1 MFMSNKYV
9 GLMREEIGTLKP
21 YIPGKPIEEVQE
33 EYGLERVIKLASNEN
48 PLPLSEKVRE
58 AIEKELADLNRYPDS
73 DSRLLK
79 KALARKLAISEDM
92 LLFGN
97 GSDGL
102 LKVIGETFLNKGDEV
117 IVSDPTF
124 VEYIFVANLM
134 GAELKV
140 VKMKDYHQDLEG
152 ILGEVT
158 DKTKMIFL
166 TSPHNPAGTIIKE
179 GELKAFLDRLPEN
192 ILVVVDEAYY
202 EYVQDEDYPDII
214 EYIKEGYPVIGL
226 RTFSKAYGLA
236 GLRLGYLF
244 ADPEIVALLAKA
256 IDPFNV
262 NRIAQAAALA
272 ALEDEE
278 FLERAIKLNE
288 EAKEFLYKELE
299 KRGFEYVPTE
309 ANFILVNVKMDAMK
323 LFNELLKMGVIIRP
337 GDPLGYPEH
346 IRLTIGTMEEN
357 KIFLDCIDKIM
368 G

>member
-1 MFMSNKYV
+1 
-9 GLMREEIGTLKP
+9 MREEIGILKP

-33 EYGLERVIKLASNEN
+33 EYGLERVVKLASNEN
-48 PLPLSEKVRE
+48 PLPLSEKVRK
-58 AIEKELADLNRYPDS
+58 AIENELREINRYPDS

-79 KALARKLAISEDM
+79 KALAGKLGLSEEM

-102 LKVIGETFLNKGDEV
+102 LKIIGETFLNKGDEV

-134 GAELKV
+134 GAELKRIE
-140 VKMKDYHQDLEG
+140 MKSYQQDLAG
-152 ILGEVT
+152 IIGAIT

-166 TSPHNPAGTIIKE
+166 TSPHNPAGTIIKK
-179 GELKAFLDRLPEN
+179 GELRDFLDQVPEN

-214 EYIKEGYPVIGL
+214 EFIKEGYPVIGL

-236 GLRLGYLF
+236 GIRLGYLF

-256 IDPFNV
+256 LDPFNV

-278 FLERAIKLNE
+278 FLQKTIELNE
-288 EAKEFLYKELE
+288 EGKEFLYREMG
-299 KRGFEYVPTE
+299 KRGFDYVPTE
-309 ANFILVNVKMDAMK
+309 ANFILVNVRMDAMD
-323 LFNELLKMGVIIRP
+323 LFNKLLRLGVIIRP

-357 KIFLDCIDKIM
+357 KIFLDSIDKVL

>member
-1 MFMSNKYV
+1 VVMTSRYV
-9 GLMREEIGTLKP
+9 NLMREEIGILKP

-33 EYGLERVIKLASNEN
+33 EYGLERVVKLASNEN
-48 PLPLSEKVRE
+48 PLPLSEKVRK
-58 AIEKELADLNRYPDS
+58 AIENELREINRYPDS

-79 KALARKLAISEDM
+79 KALAGKLGLSEEM

-102 LKVIGETFLNKGDEV
+102 LKIIGETFLNKGDEV

-134 GAELKV
+134 GAELKRIE
-140 VKMKDYHQDLEG
+140 MKSYQQDLAG
-152 ILGEVT
+152 IIGAIT

-166 TSPHNPAGTIIKE
+166 TSPHNPAGTIIKK
-179 GELKAFLDRLPEN
+179 GELRDFLDQVPEN

-214 EYIKEGYPVIGL
+214 EFIKEGYPVIGL

-236 GLRLGYLF
+236 GIRLGYLF

-256 IDPFNV
+256 LDPFNV

-278 FLERAIKLNE
+278 FLQKTIELNE
-288 EAKEFLYKELE
+288 EGKEFLYREMG
-299 KRGFEYVPTE
+299 KRGFDYVPTE
-309 ANFILVNVKMDAMK
+309 ANFILVNVRMDAMD
-323 LFNELLKMGVIIRP
+323 LFNKLLRLGVIIRP

-357 KIFLDCIDKIM
+357 KIFLDSIDKVL

>member
-1 MFMSNKYV
+1 MVMTSRYV
-9 GLMREEIGTLKP
+9 NLMREEIGILKP

-33 EYGLERVIKLASNEN
+33 EYGLERVVKLASNEN
-48 PLPLSEKVRE
+48 PLPLSEKVRK
-58 AIEKELADLNRYPDS
+58 AIENELREINRYPDS

-79 KALARKLAISEDM
+79 KALAGKLGLSEEM

-102 LKVIGETFLNKGDEV
+102 LKIIGETFLNKGEEV

-134 GAELKV
+134 GAELKRIE
-140 VKMKDYHQDLEG
+140 MKSYQQDLAG
-152 ILGEVT
+152 IIGAIT

-166 TSPHNPAGTIIKE
+166 TSPHNPAGTIIKK
-179 GELKAFLDRLPEN
+179 GELRDFLDQVPEN

-214 EYIKEGYPVIGL
+214 EFIKEGYPVIGL

-236 GLRLGYLF
+236 GIRLGYLF

-256 IDPFNV
+256 LDPFNV

-278 FLERAIKLNE
+278 FLQKTIELNE
-288 EAKEFLYKELE
+288 EGKEFLYREMG
-299 KRGFEYVPTE
+299 KRGFDYVPTE
-309 ANFILVNVKMDAMK
+309 ANFILVNVRMDAMD
-323 LFNELLKMGVIIRP
+323 LFNKLLRLGVIIRP

-357 KIFLDCIDKIM
+357 KIFLDSIDKEL

>member
-1 MFMSNKYV
+1 VVMTSRYV
-9 GLMREEIGTLKP
+9 NLMREEIGILKP

-33 EYGLERVIKLASNEN
+33 EYGLERVVKLASNEN
-48 PLPLSEKVRE
+48 PLPLSEKVRK
-58 AIEKELADLNRYPDS
+58 AIENELREINRYPDS

-79 KALARKLAISEDM
+79 KALAGKLGLSEEM

-102 LKVIGETFLNKGDEV
+102 LKIIGETFLNKGDEV

-134 GAELKV
+134 GAELKRIE
-140 VKMKDYHQDLEG
+140 MKSYQQDLAG
-152 ILGEVT
+152 IIGAIT

-166 TSPHNPAGTIIKE
+166 TSPHNPAGTIIKK
-179 GELKAFLDRLPEN
+179 GELRDFLDRVPEN

-214 EYIKEGYPVIGL
+214 EFIKEGYPVIGL

-236 GLRLGYLF
+236 GIRLGYLF

-256 IDPFNV
+256 LDPFNV

-278 FLERAIKLNE
+278 FLQKTIELNE
-288 EAKEFLYKELE
+288 EGKEFLYREMG
-299 KRGFEYVPTE
+299 KRGFDYVPTE
-309 ANFILVNVKMDAMK
+309 ANFILVNVRMDAMD
-323 LFNELLKMGVIIRP
+323 LFNKLLRLGVIIRP

-357 KIFLDCIDKIM
+357 KIFLDSIDKVL

>member
-1 MFMSNKYV
+1 MVMTSRYV
-9 GLMREEIGTLKP
+9 NLMREEIGILKP

-33 EYGLERVIKLASNEN
+33 EYGLERVVKLASNEN
-48 PLPLSEKVRE
+48 PLPLSEKVRK
-58 AIEKELADLNRYPDS
+58 AIENELREINRYPDS

-79 KALARKLAISEDM
+79 KALAGKLGLSEEM

-102 LKVIGETFLNKGDEV
+102 LKIIGETFLNKGDEV

-134 GAELKV
+134 GAELKRIE
-140 VKMKDYHQDLEG
+140 MKSYQQDLAG
-152 ILGEVT
+152 IIGAIT

-166 TSPHNPAGTIIKE
+166 TSPHNPAGTIIKK
-179 GELKAFLDRLPEN
+179 GELRDFLDQVPEN

-214 EYIKEGYPVIGL
+214 EFIKEGYPVIGL

-236 GLRLGYLF
+236 GIRLGYLF

-256 IDPFNV
+256 LDPFNV

-278 FLERAIKLNE
+278 FLQKTIELNE
-288 EAKEFLYKELE
+288 EGKEFLYREMG
-299 KRGFEYVPTE
+299 KRGFDYVPTE
-309 ANFILVNVKMDAMK
+309 ANFILVNVRMDAMD
-323 LFNELLKMGVIIRP
+323 LFNKLLRLGVIIRP

-357 KIFLDCIDKIM
+357 KIFLDSIDKVL

>member
-1 MFMSNKYV
+1 
-9 GLMREEIGTLKP
+9 
-21 YIPGKPIEEVQE
+21 
-33 EYGLERVIKLASNEN
+33 
-48 PLPLSEKVRE
+48 
-58 AIEKELADLNRYPDS
+58 
-73 DSRLLK
+73 
-79 KALARKLAISEDM
+79 
-92 LLFGN
+92 
-97 GSDGL
+97 
-102 LKVIGETFLNKGDEV
+102 
-117 IVSDPTF
+117 
-124 VEYIFVANLM
+124 
-134 GAELKV
+134 
-140 VKMKDYHQDLEG
+140 
-152 ILGEVT
+152 
-158 DKTKMIFL
+158 
-166 TSPHNPAGTIIKE
+166 
-179 GELKAFLDRLPEN
+179 
-192 ILVVVDEAYY
+192 
-202 EYVQDEDYPDII
+202 
-214 EYIKEGYPVIGL
+214 VIGL

>member
-1 MFMSNKYV
+1 MTSRYV
-9 GLMREEIGTLKP
+9 NLMREEIGILKP

-33 EYGLERVIKLASNEN
+33 EYGLERVVKLASNEN
-48 PLPLSEKVRE
+48 PLPLSEKVRK
-58 AIEKELADLNRYPDS
+58 AIENELREINRYPDS

-79 KALARKLAISEDM
+79 KALAGKLGLSEEM

-102 LKVIGETFLNKGDEV
+102 LKIIGETFLNKGDEV

-134 GAELKV
+134 GAELKRIE
-140 VKMKDYHQDLEG
+140 MKSYQQDLAG
-152 ILGEVT
+152 IIGAIT

-166 TSPHNPAGTIIKE
+166 TSPHNPAGTIIKK
-179 GELKAFLDRLPEN
+179 GELRDFLDRVPEN

-214 EYIKEGYPVIGL
+214 EFIKEGYPVIGL

-236 GLRLGYLF
+236 GIRLGYLF

-256 IDPFNV
+256 LDPFNV

-278 FLERAIKLNE
+278 FLQKTIELNE
-288 EAKEFLYKELE
+288 EGKEFLYREMG
-299 KRGFEYVPTE
+299 KRGFDYVPTE
-309 ANFILVNVKMDAMK
+309 ANFILVNVRMDAMD
-323 LFNELLKMGVIIRP
+323 LFNKLLRLGVIIRP

-357 KIFLDCIDKIM
+357 KIFLDSIDKVL

>member
-1 MFMSNKYV
+1 MTSRYV
-9 GLMREEIGTLKP
+9 NLMREEIGILKP

-33 EYGLERVIKLASNEN
+33 EYGLERVVKLASNEN
-48 PLPLSEKVRE
+48 PLPLSEKVRK
-58 AIEKELADLNRYPDS
+58 AIENELREINRYPDS

-79 KALARKLAISEDM
+79 KALAGKLGLSEEM

-102 LKVIGETFLNKGDEV
+102 LKIIGETFLNKGDEV

-134 GAELKV
+134 GAELKRIE
-140 VKMKDYHQDLEG
+140 MKSYQQDLAG
-152 ILGEVT
+152 IIGAIT

-166 TSPHNPAGTIIKE
+166 TSPHNPAGTIIKK
-179 GELKAFLDRLPEN
+179 GELRDFLDQVPEN

-214 EYIKEGYPVIGL
+214 EFIKEGYPVIGL

-236 GLRLGYLF
+236 GIRLGYLF

-256 IDPFNV
+256 LDPFNV
-262 NRIAQAAALA
+262 NRIAQVAALA

-278 FLERAIKLNE
+278 FLQKTIELNE
-288 EAKEFLYKELE
+288 EGKEFLYREMG
-299 KRGFEYVPTE
+299 KRGFDYVPTE
-309 ANFILVNVKMDAMK
+309 ANFILVNVRMDAMD
-323 LFNELLKMGVIIRP
+323 LFNKLLRLGVIIRP

-357 KIFLDCIDKIM
+357 KIFLDSIDKVL

>member
-1 MFMSNKYV
+1 MTSRYV
-9 GLMREEIGTLKP
+9 NLMREEIGILKP

-33 EYGLERVIKLASNEN
+33 EYGLERVVKLASNEN
-48 PLPLSEKVRE
+48 PLPLSEKVRK
-58 AIEKELADLNRYPDS
+58 AIENELREINRYPDS

-79 KALARKLAISEDM
+79 KALAGKLGLSEEM

-102 LKVIGETFLNKGDEV
+102 LKIIGETFLNKGDEV

-134 GAELKV
+134 GAELKRIE
-140 VKMKDYHQDLEG
+140 MKSYQQDLAG
-152 ILGEVT
+152 IIGAIT

-166 TSPHNPAGTIIKE
+166 TSPHNPAGTIIKK
-179 GELKAFLDRLPEN
+179 GELRDFLDQVPEN

-214 EYIKEGYPVIGL
+214 EFIKEGYPVIGL

-236 GLRLGYLF
+236 GIRLGYLF

-256 IDPFNV
+256 LDPFNV

-278 FLERAIKLNE
+278 FLQKTIELNE
-288 EAKEFLYKELE
+288 EGKEFLYREMG
-299 KRGFEYVPTE
+299 KRGFDYVPTE
-309 ANFILVNVKMDAMK
+309 ANFILVNVRMDAMD
-323 LFNELLKMGVIIRP
+323 LFNKLLRLGVIIRP

-357 KIFLDCIDKIM
+357 KIFLDSIDKVL

>member
-1 MFMSNKYV
+1 MTSRYV
-9 GLMREEIGTLKP
+9 NLMREEIGILKP

-33 EYGLERVIKLASNEN
+33 EYGLERVVKLASNEN
-48 PLPLSEKVRE
+48 PLPLSEKVRK
-58 AIEKELADLNRYPDS
+58 AIENELREINRYPDS

-79 KALARKLAISEDM
+79 KALAGKLGLSEEM

-102 LKVIGETFLNKGDEV
+102 LKIIGETFLNKGDEV

-134 GAELKV
+134 GAELKRIE
-140 VKMKDYHQDLEG
+140 MKSYQQDLAG
-152 ILGEVT
+152 IIGAIT

-166 TSPHNPAGTIIKE
+166 TSPHNPAGTIIKK
-179 GELKAFLDRLPEN
+179 GELRDFLYKVPEN

-214 EYIKEGYPVIGL
+214 EFIKEGYPVIGL

-236 GLRLGYLF
+236 GIRLGYLF

-256 IDPFNV
+256 LDPFNV

-278 FLERAIKLNE
+278 FLQKTIELNE
-288 EAKEFLYKELE
+288 EGKEFLYREMG
-299 KRGFEYVPTE
+299 KRGFDYVPTE
-309 ANFILVNVKMDAMK
+309 ANFILVNVRMDAMD
-323 LFNELLKMGVIIRP
+323 LFNKLLRLGVIIRP

-357 KIFLDCIDKIM
+357 KIFLDSIDKVL